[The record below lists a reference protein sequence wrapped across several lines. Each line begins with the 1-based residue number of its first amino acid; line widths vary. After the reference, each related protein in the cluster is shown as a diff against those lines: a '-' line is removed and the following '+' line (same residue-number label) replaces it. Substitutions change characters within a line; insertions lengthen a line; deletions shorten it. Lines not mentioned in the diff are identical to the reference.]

1 MKLKKIII
9 VLSILSLVFGT
20 VLYSFSQEP
29 ITLTVVWHAGTCA
42 EALLNI
48 AKDYETVAG
57 VKVVGALVPYG
68 PEWHDKIASEFAAKG
83 SGFDLAAWDS
93 QSVSEFAGAGHCVLL
108 NPYLEK
114 SDKLKFENFQPAAL
128 KRYGEYPDGS
138 GNQYALPVNQDCL
151 GLIYRRDLFED
162 PKEKEAFKAKYG
174 YDLIVP
180 QTYKQMRDIAEFF
193 NRPNEGLYGLA
204 MYGGRQYDYCT
215 SMSNCF
221 VWSFG
226 GALWNPKTN
235 EIKGYLDSPASIEG
249 VQFFVDLFKF
259 CPPGSETWG
268 FDEVNVAMLEGKVAM
283 AMQWFYFFG
292 SMLDPKV
299 SKIVD
304 KVGFAILP
312 GEEGKDGKFRRVFSM
327 GGQGLGINKYS
338 KYVEESWKFLEWYM
352 QKEQQMR
359 YAKVCQTGNKQVLE
373 DPEWLKLNPYN
384 VLFKDAMNYINDY
397 WHIPEYAI
405 LLDIMQEE
413 VNNAITGKKTVD
425 QALKDCA
432 ERQERELERAGYE
445 ITRTE
450 NIPDLPYEL
459 AYGEPY
465 DAPLEKYFNY

>member
-1 MKLKKIII
+1 MKKLV
-9 VLSILSLVFGT
+9 VLLLLSVMSLVWVNFAI
-20 VLYSFSQEP
+20 SQEEV
-29 ITLTVVWHAGTCA
+29 TLTVVWHAGICA
-42 EALLNI
+42 EALLDI
-48 AKDYETVAG
+48 AKDYEKVAG

-68 PEWHDKIASEFAAKG
+68 PQWHDKIASEFAAKG

-93 QSVSEFAGAGHCVLL
+93 QSVAEFAGGGHCVLL

-114 SDKLKFENFQPAAL
+114 SDKVNFDAFLPAAL

-162 PKEKEAFKAKYG
+162 PKEKEAFKARYG
-174 YDLIVP
+174 YDLEVP
-180 QTYKQMRDIAEFF
+180 KTYRQLRDIAEFF
-193 NRPNEGLYGLA
+193 TRPDQGLYGFA
-204 MYGGRQYDYCT
+204 QYGGREYDYCT
-215 SMSNCF
+215 SMSNTF
-221 VWSFG
+221 IWSFG
-226 GALWNPKTN
+226 GALWNPKTF
-235 EIKGYLDSPASIEG
+235 EVKGYLNSPASIDG
-249 VQFFVDLFKF
+249 VKFYVDLFKF

-268 FDEVNVAMLEGKVAM
+268 FDEVNVAMQQGRVAM

-292 SMLDPKV
+292 SMLDPSV

-312 GEEGKDGKFRRVFSM
+312 GEVGRDGKFRRVFSM

-338 KYVEESWKFLEWYM
+338 KHVEEAWKFLEWYM
-352 QKEQQMR
+352 QKDQQMR
-359 YAKVCQTGNKQVLE
+359 YAKFCQTGNKYVLE

-397 WHIPEYAI
+397 WHLPEYPI

-413 VNNAITGKKTVD
+413 IHNALTGKKTVE
-425 QALKDCA
+425 QALADCA
-432 ERQERELERAGYE
+432 ERHERELRRAGYE
-445 ITRTE
+445 IKRTE
-450 NIPDLPYEL
+450 NIPEAPYEL

-465 DAPLEKYFNY
+465 SAELEKYYNY